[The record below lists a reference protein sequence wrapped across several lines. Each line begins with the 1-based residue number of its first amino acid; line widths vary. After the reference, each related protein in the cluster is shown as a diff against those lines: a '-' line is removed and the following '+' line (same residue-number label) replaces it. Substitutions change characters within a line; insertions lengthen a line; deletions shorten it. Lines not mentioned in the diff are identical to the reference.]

1 MFGKDPELGF
11 IRQREFIPLAE
22 RDGNIIHI
30 GEQVLEQCCRFL
42 SKHVL
47 SNGSLGI
54 RTIHVNISMVQ
65 CLRQNLT
72 ETIRPVLESYH
83 IPPSMLT
90 LEVTERTAIGAPER
104 MLWHMHELGKM
115 GVSFALDDY
124 GSGNANCSYLIRF
137 PFQEIKID
145 KEIVWAS
152 FHDKAARIVLENE
165 IHTIKQLGIPLII
178 EGEGG
183 SRAEAME
190 QLGVKCIQDTIGR
203 PLPEQECLRYIRTF
217 QEKVQND
224 RQQAAVPGEK
234 QREAGR

>member
-1 MFGKDPELGF
+1 M
-11 IRQREFIPLAE
+11 
-22 RDGNIIHI
+22 
-30 GEQVLEQCCRFL
+30 
-42 SKHVL
+42 
-47 SNGSLGI
+47 
-54 RTIHVNISMVQ
+54 NISMVQ

-90 LEVTERTAIGAPER
+90 LEVTERTAISAPER

-152 FHDKAARIVLENE
+152 FRDKAARIVLENE

-178 EGEGG
+178 EGIEYTKLCASG
-183 SRAEAME
+183 A
-190 QLGVKCIQDTIGR
+190 GVFPHLFHRSDDWFFR
-203 PLPEQECLRYIRTF
+203 
-217 QEKVQND
+217 
-224 RQQAAVPGEK
+224 
-234 QREAGR
+234 